1 MVGSKNSS
9 NSNRLR
15 EVAHTKGIRAYLI
28 DSADEIDPAW
38 LKGVEK
44 VGITAGASAPE
55 YLVEELT
62 IWLQDHGETSVQEM
76 DGEDEIVYFNLPDL
90 TMEGK

>member
-1 MVGSKNSS
+1 
-9 NSNRLR
+9 
-15 EVAHTKGIRAYLI
+15 
-28 DSADEIDPAW
+28 
-38 LKGVEK
+38 
-44 VGITAGASAPE
+44 
-55 YLVEELT
+55 LT